1 MAFRFTGLGMAH
13 NINHR
18 VNGTAFRFVKS
29 VFTILLAF
37 GAFLVFLALLTII
50 IKLV

>member
-1 MAFRFTGLGMAH
+1 MGFRFTGLGMSH

-18 VNGTAFRFVKS
+18 VSGSTVRFVKS

-37 GAFLVFLALLTII
+37 GAFLVFLALLTIL